1 LINADLAHIYAR
13 SAHSG
18 KFDMPQRIDWLSR
31 LLEMMPVTGKLEL
44 HCLYG
49 APWRVAYEQGAT
61 QDIVYHVILSG
72 EAWLNDRDGNGAQR
86 LTSGDILLVPAGAPH
101 VLTDGS
107 GTEPVKATQR
117 QGLNVV
123 ISENSGQGERL
134 DMLCGRF
141 VLAPPHDR
149 LLGTYLRA
157 RMIVRGTSK
166 SAMSPQSVTRQQME
180 ALVGLMRAEANVEG
194 MGGQAMLNAFSAALF
209 TLALRLASQSHDAP
223 LGLVALASHVRL
235 APALNAIFFEP
246 ARPWT
251 LSKLASLCNLSR
263 ATLARYFQS
272 SLGRS
277 ASELLQDVRITLAA
291 DALRIPTTST
301 ATAADLAG
309 YRSEAAFQRAF
320 KQHLGLTPAQ
330 WRASRMAK
338 ATADTDI
345 ASSAADPQR
354 RRSKE
359 HRDVS
364 NEA

>member
-1 LINADLAHIYAR
+1 M
-13 SAHSG
+13 SQG
-18 KFDMPQRIDWLSR
+18 IDWLSR

-49 APWRVAYEQGAT
+49 APWRVAYEQGPV

-72 EAWLNDRDGNGAQR
+72 EAWLNDGDGNREQR
-86 LTSGDILLVPAGAPH
+86 LTPGDILLVPAGAPH

-107 GTEPVKATQR
+107 GAEPGKATQR

-123 ISENSGQGERL
+123 ISENAGQGERL

-141 VLAPPHDR
+141 VLASPHDR
-149 LLGTYLRA
+149 LLGTYLRS
-157 RMIVRGTSK
+157 RMVVRGTSN
-166 SAMSPQSVTRQQME
+166 SATSPQSVTRRQME
-180 ALVGLMRAEANVEG
+180 ALVALMRAEANVEG
-194 MGGQAMLNAFSAALF
+194 IGGQAMLNAFSAALF

-235 APALNAIFFEP
+235 APAINAIFFEP

-251 LSKLASLCNLSR
+251 LSKLANLCNLSR
-263 ATLARYFQS
+263 ASLARYFQS

-277 ASELLQDVRITLAA
+277 ATDLLQDVRITLAA
-291 DALRIPTTST
+291 NALRVQTTST
-301 ATAADLAG
+301 AAAADLAG

-338 ATADTDI
+338 ETADTDD
-345 ASSAADPQR
+345 ASSATAPQR
-354 RRSKE
+354 GRHRRLRNALKE
-359 HRDVS
+359 
-364 NEA
+364 A